1 MKITDIKWIGRILKF
16 AKEVGDWSKD
26 QSTKVGAVITTMN
39 GRPVSWGF
47 NGFPMGTDDDIPER
61 HERPLK
67 YKWVCHA
74 ERNAMDLSPVNDLSG
89 CVMFV
94 TLSPCSTCAQGI
106 IQRKIST
113 VVVDEPGSINNVP
126 ARWRED
132 MDVGYEM
139 LKEAGVQYIVG
150 RADD

>member
-1 MKITDIKWIGRILKF
+1 MNILDPKWTGRLLKF

-26 QSTKVGAVITTMN
+26 QSTKVGAVITTED
-39 GRPVSWGF
+39 GKPVSWGF
-47 NGFPMGTDDDIPER
+47 NGFPMGVDDEVEER

-74 ERNAMDLSPVNDLSG
+74 ERNAMDLAPMGDLTG
-89 CVMFV
+89 CIMFV

-106 IQRKIST
+106 VQKKVKA
-113 VVVDEPGSINNVP
+113 VVVDEPGSIENVP
-126 ARWRED
+126 ERWRDD

-139 LKEAGVQYIVG
+139 LKEAGVQYIIG
-150 RADD
+150 NAD